1 MLPPTVLFL
10 EIHSCARICDAVYEL
25 LTDGHSAG
33 TNFKKYGRK
42 VIETSD
48 ENGWF
53 SVANETA
60 NTFYRGGLYHFW
72 GVFFCGSQTR
82 DCSWGRSATGM
93 FFSFKKKKT
102 PPRNKQWVQ
111 FPPRWNNNPS
121 TLFCANRP
129 PLVSGFLLVVIGIS
143 YGSGGSGV
151 KSKA

>member
-25 LTDGHSAG
+25 LTDGYSAG
-33 TNFKKYGRK
+33 TNFKKYGTK
-42 VIETSD
+42 VIKTSD

-72 GVFFCGSQTR
+72 GFFCGSQAR

-93 FFSFKKKKT
+93 FFFFKKKKLR
-102 PPRNKQWVQ
+102 PWVQ
-111 FPPRWNNNPS
+111 FPPRWNNPS
-121 TLFCANRP
+121 TLFCANRPP

-151 KSKA
+151 KSKVTLLY